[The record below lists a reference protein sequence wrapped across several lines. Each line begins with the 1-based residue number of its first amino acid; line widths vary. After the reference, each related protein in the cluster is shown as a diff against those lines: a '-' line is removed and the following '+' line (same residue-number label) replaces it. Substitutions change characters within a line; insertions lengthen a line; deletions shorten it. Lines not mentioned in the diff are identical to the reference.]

1 MVLYNRSHQE
11 TLFSGV
17 TMRYVALVLLSVVLV
32 LGYSFDVRAEVS
44 DLSDDRELLLNT
56 FHQSLD
62 IERDPPLTDSEI
74 SEFEQQFEDF
84 VGNEDLTDDEV
95 AFLNRS
101 LNNARHTPWRIDF
114 TTEENR
120 TLLEELIEH
129 NYDSRQIN
137 FLTKALES
145 EAKFLSHYE
154 RTGKVF
160 FLVKAETEKRKFL
173 SHIDGFDHIG
183 HNDSSFLVKDS
194 NRAAILEAR
203 QEARSALK
211 DVARQARLQAK
222 TLAKETT
229 RLNAR
234 GSSRNAAK
242 LLAQETRRELKAS
255 IHPSKGNQG
264 KNK

>member
-1 MVLYNRSHQE
+1 
-11 TLFSGV
+11 
-17 TMRYVALVLLSVVLV
+17 MRYVALVLVSAMLV
-32 LGYSFDVRAEVS
+32 LGYSFDVRAEDS
-44 DLSDDRELLLNT
+44 DLSDDRELLLDT
-56 FHQSLD
+56 FNQSLD
-62 IERDPPLTDSEI
+62 IERDPLFTESEI

-101 LNNARHTPWRIDF
+101 LNNARHTPWRVDF
-114 TTEENR
+114 TTEENWA
-120 TLLEELIEH
+120 LLEGLIENDH
-129 NYDSRQIN
+129 DSGQIN

-154 RTGKVF
+154 RTGNDF
-160 FLVKAETEKRKFL
+160 FLTKAETEKEKFL
-173 SHIDGFDHIG
+173 SRVDGFEG
-183 HNDSSFLVKDS
+183 MDSSGSTSLVQDS

-203 QEARSALK
+203 QEARSSLK
-211 DVARQARLQAK
+211 DVARLARLQAK

-234 GSSRNAAK
+234 GSSRNDAK
-242 LLAQETRRELKAS
+242 ILAQETRRELKAS
-255 IHPSKGNQG
+255 GPSSKGNQG